1 MSIVLTIP
9 FLVGQAD
16 AASRLMVTME
26 QSASLVI
33 DGAVH
38 PPAIPG
44 QRVTINHIAP
54 GEHTLE
60 VRDPV
65 GQVLYTAKL
74 DIPDHA
80 TVQARWSTGGGLV
93 YEGAEAT
100 SLPPPVHNPPSSSN
114 PYANIGSGSVTV
126 SGSISGIPSTPST
139 VTSPGDVQPA
149 AGGTDSV
156 EPRSG
161 LGTAAGQVVQNL
173 AYSAV
178 PGGNIIQS
186 VSGSGLGGAA
196 IGAIQSRTAGT
207 DQPGTGPSKQIIKP
221 DPEAIL
227 GSVIFFHQGSA
238 PLDVYVDGMYR
249 GQIGSGERDRTFHI
263 EIGQRQVEFWVNDS
277 ALFRGELQVDQDVP
291 VQLEL
296 SDVSPPRS
304 PNRSWAWADR
314 Y

>member
-1 MSIVLTIP
+1 MSLAIQLLL
-9 FLVGQAD
+9 LVGQAD
-16 AASRLMVTME
+16 AASRLVVTME

-60 VRDPV
+60 VRDPA
-65 GQVLYTAKL
+65 GQVLYTAQL
-74 DIPDHA
+74 DIPDSA
-80 TVQARWSTGGGLV
+80 TVQARWSSTGGLV
-93 YEGAEAT
+93 YEGESAA
-100 SLPPPVHNPPSSSN
+100 SLPPPVHNAPTSSS
-114 PYANIGSGSVTV
+114 PYADVGSGSITV
-126 SGSISGIPSTPST
+126 SGSISGVPSSPTTVSSPSA
-139 VTSPGDVQPA
+139 DMAA
-149 AGGTDSV
+149 AGGADGVQTN
-156 EPRSG
+156 SG
-161 LGTAAGQVVQNL
+161 LGAAAGQVAQNI
-173 AYSAV
+173 AYNAV

-196 IGAIQSRTAGT
+196 LGALQSSPAGT
-207 DQPGTGPSKQIIKP
+207 SLGSSSPSKQIIKP

-227 GSVIFFHQGSA
+227 GSVIFFHRGST

-249 GQIGSGERDRTFHI
+249 GQIGPGETDRTFRI

-277 ALFRGELQVDQDVP
+277 PLFRGELQVDQNIP

-296 SDVSPPRS
+296 SDVAAPRS